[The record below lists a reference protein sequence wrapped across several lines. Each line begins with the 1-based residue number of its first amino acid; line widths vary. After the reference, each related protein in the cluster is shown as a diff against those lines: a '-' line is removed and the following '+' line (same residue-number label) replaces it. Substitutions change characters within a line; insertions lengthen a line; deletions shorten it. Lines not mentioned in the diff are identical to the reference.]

1 MSDGERWLDALSEQL
16 RGTEESI
23 PVLAAAHS
31 DLQEV
36 DVSSISTLQ
45 VAVLGWH
52 MAMADAARAV
62 LGARLSRAA
71 PVFANAMAWAS
82 KLRGEVPHLD
92 GVGTLVRG
100 ARNFRWGV
108 VGPGGR

>member
-1 MSDGERWLDALSEQL
+1 MWFTPPHFTLHRRPKARVATSGGERWLDALSEQL

-71 PVFANAMAWAS
+71 PVFA
-82 KLRGEVPHLD
+82 V
-92 GVGTLVRG
+92 
-100 ARNFRWGV
+100 
-108 VGPGGR
+108 